1 MRATHSLPPLLH
13 GLFREL
19 VARGVPV
26 GVRDYL
32 DGVRALR
39 AGFGHGDRQSLREL
53 ALALWA
59 RDEEERRL
67 INRWFQSLPPVPPPL
82 TATVEALVV
91 KGETEAEPEH
101 KTPAGSTLTLP
112 KTEDAAPG
120 HTALA
125 TDAASAPPEEGAPRV
140 RLAFAGPS
148 DSGGLPIPRM
158 DGEPL
163 LGEDYVLHPHV
174 IINARDLAVLWRR
187 FRRTARTG
195 PRTELDLDATLRERC
210 RRGLI
215 GEPVLRARRRNNVRL
230 LVLADASASMDPWRP
245 FLDTLA
251 DSLRL
256 GRFARAEIRYF
267 SNLPRRQ
274 FFRTQQLTA
283 PEASDAVL
291 ARHAGAALLIVS
303 DAGCARGYLNRR
315 RAVQTLDFLDTAAR
329 HFSAS
334 VWLNPMPRARWAQT
348 TASLIASSRTPM
360 LPLDADHLLR
370 AIDILR
376 GNKQA

>member
-1 MRATHSLPPLLH
+1 MRDTPPLPPLLH

-39 AGFGHGDRQSLREL
+39 AGFGHGDRQSLRKL

-67 INRWFQSLPPVPPPL
+67 IDRWFLALPPAPSAITGALDAFLIEHEPSPAERAPAPTPP
-82 TATVEALVV
+82 
-91 KGETEAEPEH
+91 GS
-101 KTPAGSTLTLP
+101 TPAAAAGPAPAT
-112 KTEDAAPG
+112 AAPD
-120 HTALA
+120 TAGPVQDEA
-125 TDAASAPPEEGAPRV
+125 APRV
-140 RLAFAGPS
+140 RLAFAGPT
-148 DSGGLPIPRM
+148 DSGGLPVPRM

-163 LGEDYVLHPHV
+163 LGEDYVLHPHA

-187 FRRTARTG
+187 FRRTVRTG

-210 RRGLI
+210 HKGLI
-215 GEPVLRARRRNNVRL
+215 RQPVLRARRRNNVRL
-230 LVLADASASMDPWRP
+230 LVLADASASMDPWLP
-245 FLDTLA
+245 FLATLNDA
-251 DSLRL
+251 LRL

-274 FFRTQQLTA
+274 LFRTRELTA
-283 PEASDAVL
+283 PEPRDAVL

-303 DAGCARGYLNRR
+303 DAGSARGYLNRR
-315 RAVQTLDFLDTAAR
+315 RAMQTQDFLDTAAR

-334 VWLNPMPRARWAQT
+334 VWLNPMPRARWANT
-348 TASLIASSRTPM
+348 TAALIAGARTPM